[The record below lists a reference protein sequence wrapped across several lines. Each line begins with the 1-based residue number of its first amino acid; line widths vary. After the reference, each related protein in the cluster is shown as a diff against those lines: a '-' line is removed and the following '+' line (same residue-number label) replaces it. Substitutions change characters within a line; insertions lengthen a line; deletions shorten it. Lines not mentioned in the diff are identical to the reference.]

1 MNIIG
6 FKAKGI
12 ARSQI
17 DDSTCFI
24 KTHPT
29 VDDPSQKTVPP
40 RKLIIFQFR
49 EMIFLPDL
57 SDGETSDNMANVEED
72 EDDDE
77 VVLNSNPGFN
87 R

>member
-1 MNIIG
+1 M
-6 FKAKGI
+6 FHLW
-12 ARSQI
+12 SQSHLKYI
-17 DDSTCFI
+17 KSPYFI

-29 VDDPSQKTVPP
+29 VDDQSQKTVPP

-57 SDGETSDNMANVEED
+57 SDGETSDNMANNDDDED
-72 EDDDE
+72 EVVLNE

>member
-1 MNIIG
+1 MVHLW
-6 FKAKGI
+6 
-12 ARSQI
+12 SQ
-17 DDSTCFI
+17 SHLKYNKSPYFI

-57 SDGETSDNMANVEED
+57 SDGETSDNMANNDDDED
-72 EDDDE
+72 EVVLNE

>member
-1 MNIIG
+1 MKNINVSEHISTSG
-6 FKAKGI
+6 FWFW
-12 ARSQI
+12 
-17 DDSTCFI
+17 CF
-24 KTHPT
+24 TLRYT